1 METLTVGQYDLV
13 ANLMSLT
20 VAAMGAAAL
29 FFFLSRS
36 QVAPKL
42 RPALTISG
50 LVVAI
55 ACYHYF
61 RIYESFVAA
70 YALTDG
76 MYQPTGKPFND
87 AYRYA
92 DWVLTVP
99 LLVVELVAVLAL
111 AKPMARSLTVRLAIA
126 ALLMIVLG
134 YPGEVSTDTTTR
146 WVFWGAAMVPWVYI
160 MYVLFGQFGEAM
172 ERQPAEVRPLVSR
185 ARALVLITW
194 AFYPVAYL
202 GPELGLTGAAAETF
216 VQVGYT
222 IADITAKVGLGVYIY
237 FIARG
242 KSEAEGYQLDMGS
255 SDGAKAGSNSELRT
269 AA

>member
-1 METLTVGQYDLV
+1 METLTSGQYDLV
-13 ANLMSLT
+13 SNLMSLT

-61 RIYESFVAA
+61 RIYESFAAA
-70 YALTDG
+70 YAFTDG
-76 MYQPTGKPFND
+76 VYQPTGKPFND

-99 LLVVELVAVLAL
+99 LLVIELVAVLAL
-111 AKPMARSLTVRLAIA
+111 AKPMARSLSVRLAIA
-126 ALLMIVLG
+126 ALVMIVLG
-134 YPGEVSTDTTTR
+134 YPGEVSIDTTTR
-146 WVFWGAAMVPWVYI
+146 WIFWGAAMVPWVYI
-160 MYVLFGQFGEAM
+160 MYVLYGQFGEAIA
-172 ERQPAEVRPLVSR
+172 RQPQSVQPLVSK
-185 ARALVLITW
+185 ARLLILVTW
-194 AFYPVAYL
+194 AFYPIAYL
-202 GPELGLTGAAAETF
+202 GPELGLSGASAETF

-222 IADITAKVGLGVYIY
+222 IADISAKVGLGVYIY

-242 KSEAEGYQLDMGS
+242 KTEAEGYDLT
-255 SDGAKAGSNSELRT
+255 AGSGDGTGSGKQDIR
-269 AA
+269 AAA

>member
-1 METLTVGQYDLV
+1 MENLTLGQYDLV
-13 ANLMSLT
+13 TNLMSLT

-61 RIYESFVAA
+61 RIYESFAGA
-70 YALTDG
+70 YTLMDG
-76 MYQPTGKPFND
+76 MYQPSGKRFND

-111 AKPMARSLTVRLAIA
+111 AKPMARSLTVRLALA

-134 YPGEVSTDTTTR
+134 YPGEVSADTTTR

-160 MYVLFGQFGEAM
+160 MYVLFGQFGEAIQ
-172 ERQPAEVRPLVSR
+172 RQPASVQPLVSR
-185 ARALVLITW
+185 ARTLVLVTW
-194 AFYPVAYL
+194 AFYPIAYL
-202 GPELGLTGAAAETF
+202 GPELGLAGASAETF

-242 KSEAEGYQLDMGS
+242 KSEAEGYDLGMGS
-255 SDGAKAGSNSELRT
+255 GDGSARGDDPNLR
-269 AA
+269 AAA

>member
-1 METLTVGQYDLV
+1 METLTTGQYDLV
-13 ANLMSLT
+13 SNLMSLT

-50 LVVAI
+50 LAAPI
-55 ACYHYF
+55 ARYHSF
-61 RIYESFVAA
+61 RIYETFAA
-70 YALTDG
+70 SYAFTDRL
-76 MYQPTGKPFND
+76 YQPTGKPFND

-92 DWVLTVP
+92 DWLLTVP
-99 LLVVELVAVLAL
+99 LLVIELVAVLAL
-111 AKPMARSLTVRLAIA
+111 AKPMARSLSVRLAVA
-126 ALLMIVLG
+126 ALVMIVLG

-160 MYVLFGQFGEAM
+160 MYVLYGQFGEAIS
-172 ERQPAEVRPLVSR
+172 RQPGSVQPLVSK
-185 ARALVLITW
+185 ARLLVLVTW

-202 GPELGLTGAAAETF
+202 GPELGLAGASAETF

-222 IADITAKVGLGVYIY
+222 IADISAKVGLGVYIY

-242 KSEAEGYQLDMGS
+242 KTEAEGYDLASGS
-255 SDGAKAGSNSELRT
+255 GDGTGSDNQGIR
-269 AA
+269 AAA

>member
-1 METLTVGQYDLV
+1 METLTSGQYDLV
-13 ANLMSLT
+13 SNLMSLT

-61 RIYESFVAA
+61 RIYESFAAA
-70 YALTDG
+70 YAFTDG

-99 LLVVELVAVLAL
+99 LLVIELVAVLAL
-111 AKPMARSLTVRLAIA
+111 AKPMARSLSVRLAIA
-126 ALLMIVLG
+126 ALVMIVLG
-134 YPGEVSTDTTTR
+134 YPGEVSIDTTTR
-146 WVFWGAAMVPWVYI
+146 WIFWGAAMVPWVYI
-160 MYVLFGQFGEAM
+160 MYVLYGQFGEAIA
-172 ERQPAEVRPLVSR
+172 RQPESVQPLVSK
-185 ARALVLITW
+185 ARLLILVTW
-194 AFYPVAYL
+194 AFYPIAYL
-202 GPELGLTGAAAETF
+202 GPELGLSGASAETF

-222 IADITAKVGLGVYIY
+222 IADISAKVGLGVYIY

-242 KSEAEGYQLDMGS
+242 KTEAEGYDLMSGS
-255 SDGAKAGSNSELRT
+255 GDGTGSGKQDIR
-269 AA
+269 AAA